1 MTDRERTDRESSEAD
16 DRPKVKVTDRRRVR
30 PDEAAPASA
39 GAAGPSPPTDA
50 GAAKQAAEG
59 PPRDEVAEYR
69 EHLQR
74 LQAEFA
80 NYRKR
85 VLREQTQAIEM
96 AAEPLVRKLL
106 EVLDEFELALMAAE
120 QKPDFEKFHR
130 GVELVYAK
138 LQEALRSEGV
148 ERINAEGRA
157 FDPTEHEAL
166 MGSAGGDDE
175 PVVHDVFRQGYKLRG
190 RVIRPAGVRVGYP
203 SVSHATDDKDEG
215 QGSTS
220 ERAGASGSPQESG
233 GTGGSRSEREGAS
246 GSPQESGGTGGSRSE
261 REGASGSPQEN

>member
-1 MTDRERTDRESSEAD
+1 VTEHDRTEREPSETD

-30 PDEAAPASA
+30 ADEAAPAEA
-39 GAAGPSPPTDA
+39 GAAPSA
-50 GAAKQAAEG
+50 GVGTPVASAPDEPA
-59 PPRDEVAEYR
+59 RDEVAEYR

-106 EVLDEFELALMAAE
+106 EVLDDFDLALIAAE
-120 QKPDFEKFHR
+120 QKPDFEKFQR

-148 ERINAEGRA
+148 ERIEADGEP
-157 FDPTEHEAL
+157 FDPEEHEAL
-166 MGSAGGDDE
+166 MGTSGGEGE
-175 PVVHDVFRQGYKLRG
+175 PIVADVFRQGYKLRG
-190 RVIRPAGVRVGYP
+190 RVIRPAGVRVGHRDDP
-203 SVSHATDDKDEG
+203 S
-215 QGSTS
+215 
-220 ERAGASGSPQESG
+220 
-233 GTGGSRSEREGAS
+233 
-246 GSPQESGGTGGSRSE
+246 
-261 REGASGSPQEN
+261 EN